1 MILQRL
7 SEMLGAKNQ
16 EPEYDYLQS
25 LMFDSLVSFYNRICS
40 GEIEVSDDVE
50 CFAADCY
57 TYIIR
62 DRQIQ
67 INTMIECELNNPY
80 SEEYIQIQN
89 DIQKQ
94 DEYYCN
100 GILQYRKQ
108 IFNNKQ

>member
-16 EPEYDYLQS
+16 EPEYDFLQS
-25 LMFDSLVSFYNRICS
+25 LMFNTVVSFYNRMSS
-40 GEIEVSDDVE
+40 GPINVSAEVADFIS
-50 CFAADCY
+50 DCY
-57 TYIIR
+57 TYITR
-62 DRQIQ
+62 DRELQ
-67 INTMIECELNNPY
+67 INSMIEAELKNLND
-80 SEEYIQIQN
+80 EEMNQIQN

-108 IFNNKQ
+108 IFNKTQ